1 MLPQCSSTTRRWP
14 LKNAASSRRPAFPP
28 PDDSGSRSFEELALH
43 QMPGHELFRPVGSH
57 PEIHNIAG
65 DDRYHRPAGAWPLAA
80 GFPNEGVDAM
90 TIDSGPKAGLQLG
103 FAGSQTAPA
112 GAEIDLP
119 II

>member
-1 MLPQCSSTTRRWP
+1 MTVTTG
-14 LKNAASSRRPAFPP
+14 PP
-28 PDDSGSRSFEELALH
+28 EHGPW
-43 QMPGHELFRPVGSH
+43 QPV
-57 PEIHNIAG
+57 
-65 DDRYHRPAGAWPLAA
+65 
-80 GFPNEGVDAM
+80 FPNEGVDAM